1 MTGGPLSCCDI
12 KLVNWE
18 EGNYRVTDRP
28 YPRGEIHVGGPN
40 VAVGYYQEPEKTKEE
55 FYEENGRHWFR
66 TGDIGE
72 FRPEGN
78 LQVNFGYIYVMS
90 HLNHTFLS
98 RLLIAKR
105 IWSNCNTESMFPWVR
120 LSPNLKLVP

>member
-40 VAVGYYQEPEKTKEE
+40 VAVGYYKEPEKTKEE